1 MTSNLPSGEPITEVL
16 NRALGGDRSAHED
29 IYRLLYAELLKLARG
44 QLSQSDV
51 SLNPAALVNEA
62 YIRLLKRDSNP
73 MRDRRAFYAYASQ
86 AMRSVLVDYVRE
98 RNADKRGGGQRP
110 LTLSTGISEGFSDAD
125 DFSRLN
131 EALLELQSA
140 DERCF
145 RVVEMRYFGGMTEED
160 IAAQLDI
167 SLATV
172 KRDWRKARAFLFDQ
186 LR

>member
-1 MTSNLPSGEPITEVL
+1 MSVEPITVVL
-16 NRALGGDRSAHED
+16 NRALGGDRAAHED

-44 QLSQSDV
+44 QLSSSDV
-51 SLNPAALVNEA
+51 SLNPAALVHEA
-62 YIRLLKRDSNP
+62 YMRLLKRDAEP

-86 AMRSVLVDYVRE
+86 AMRSVLIDYVRE
-98 RNADKRGGGQRP
+98 QDAEKRGAGQRP
-110 LTLSTGISEGFSDAD
+110 ITLSTGIADGLAASD

-131 EALLELQSA
+131 DALLELQNA
-140 DERCF
+140 DQRCF
-145 RVVEMRYFGGMTEED
+145 RIVEMRYFGGMTEED
-160 IAAQLDI
+160 IAAQLAI

>member
-1 MTSNLPSGEPITEVL
+1 MSGEPVTVIL
-16 NRALGGDRSAHED
+16 NRALGGDRAAHED
-29 IYRLLYAELLKLARG
+29 IYRLLYAELLKLARS
-44 QLSQSDV
+44 QLSNANV
-51 SLNPAALVNEA
+51 TLNPAALVNEA
-62 YIRLLKRDSNP
+62 YLRLLKRDAEP

-98 RNADKRGGGQRP
+98 SSADKRGAGQRP
-110 LTLSTGISEGFSDAD
+110 ITLSTGIAEGLAGSDD
-125 DFSRLN
+125 DFARLN
-131 EALLELQSA
+131 DAMLELQSA

-145 RVVEMRYFGGMTEED
+145 KVVEMRYFGGMTEED
-160 IAAQLDI
+160 IAAQHDI

>member
-1 MTSNLPSGEPITEVL
+1 MRTS
-16 NRALGGDRSAHED
+16 
-29 IYRLLYAELLKLARG
+29 
-44 QLSQSDV
+44 
-51 SLNPAALVNEA
+51 AA
-62 YIRLLKRDSNP
+62 P
-73 MRDRRAFYAYASQ
+73 
-86 AMRSVLVDYVRE
+86 
-98 RNADKRGGGQRP
+98 GQRP
-110 LTLSTGISEGFSDAD
+110 ITLSTGMAEGIAGTD

-131 EALLELQSA
+131 DALLELQSA

-145 RVVEMRYFGGMTEED
+145 KIVEMRYFGGMTEED

>member
-1 MTSNLPSGEPITEVL
+1 MSGEPITVVL
-16 NRALGGDRSAHED
+16 NRALGGDRAAHDD
-29 IYRLLYAELLKLARG
+29 IYRLLYAELLKLARS
-44 QLSQSDV
+44 QLSSSDV
-51 SLNPAALVNEA
+51 SLNPSALVHEA
-62 YIRLLKRDSNP
+62 YMRLLKRDTEP
-73 MRDRRAFYAYASQ
+73 VRDRRAFYAYASQ
-86 AMRSVLVDYVRE
+86 AMRSVLVDYIRE
-98 RNADKRGGGQRP
+98 QGADKRGAGDRP
-110 LTLSTGISEGFSDAD
+110 VTLSTGIAEGIADTD

-131 EALLELQSA
+131 DALLELKGA

>member
-1 MTSNLPSGEPITEVL
+1 MSGEPVTVIL
-16 NRALGGDRSAHED
+16 NRALGGDRAAHED
-29 IYRLLYAELLKLARG
+29 IYRLLYAELLKLARS
-44 QLSQSDV
+44 QLSNANV
-51 SLNPAALVNEA
+51 TLNPAALVNEA
-62 YIRLLKRDSNP
+62 YLRLLKRDAEP

-98 RNADKRGGGQRP
+98 SSADKRGAGQRP
-110 LTLSTGISEGFSDAD
+110 ITLSTGIAEGLAGSDD
-125 DFSRLN
+125 DFARLN
-131 EALLELQSA
+131 DAMLELQSA

-145 RVVEMRYFGGMTEED
+145 KVVEMRYFGGMTEED

>member
-1 MTSNLPSGEPITEVL
+1 MSGEPITEVL
-16 NRALGGDRSAHED
+16 NRALGGDRAAHED

-62 YIRLLKRDSNP
+62 YMRLLKRDP
-73 MRDRRAFYAYASQ
+73 EPIRDRRAFYAYASQ
-86 AMRSVLVDYVRE
+86 AMRSVLIDYVRE

-110 LTLSTGISEGFSDAD
+110 VTLSTGIAEGAVAD

-131 EALLELQSA
+131 EAMLELQST

-160 IAAQLDI
+160 IAAQLEI

-186 LR
+186 MQ

>member
-1 MTSNLPSGEPITEVL
+1 MSGEPVTVIL
-16 NRALGGDRSAHED
+16 NRALGGDRAAHED
-29 IYRLLYAELLKLARG
+29 IYRLLYAELLKLARS
-44 QLSQSDV
+44 QLSNANV
-51 SLNPAALVNEA
+51 TLNPAALVNEA
-62 YIRLLKRDSNP
+62 YLRLLKRDAEP

-98 RNADKRGGGQRP
+98 SSADKRGAGQRP
-110 LTLSTGISEGFSDAD
+110 ITLSTGIAEGLAGTDD
-125 DFSRLN
+125 DFARLN
-131 EALLELQSA
+131 DAMLELQSA

-145 RVVEMRYFGGMTEED
+145 KVVEMRYFGGMTEED

>member
-1 MTSNLPSGEPITEVL
+1 MSGEPITVVL
-16 NRALGGDRSAHED
+16 NRALGGDRAAHDD

-44 QLSQSDV
+44 QLSSSDV
-51 SLNPAALVNEA
+51 SLNPSALVHEA
-62 YIRLLKRDSNP
+62 YMRLLKRDTEP
-73 MRDRRAFYAYASQ
+73 VRDRRAFYAYASQ
-86 AMRSVLVDYVRE
+86 AMRSVLVDYIRE
-98 RNADKRGGGQRP
+98 QGAEKRGAGDRP
-110 LTLSTGISEGFSDAD
+110 ITLSTGIAEGIPDTD
-125 DFSRLN
+125 DFGRLN
-131 EALLELQSA
+131 DALLELKGA

>member
-1 MTSNLPSGEPITEVL
+1 MSGEPITVVL
-16 NRALGGDRSAHED
+16 NRALGGDRAAHED
-29 IYRLLYAELLKLARG
+29 VYRLLYAELLKLARG
-44 QLSQSDV
+44 QLSSAADV
-51 SLNPAALVNEA
+51 TLNPPALVHEA
-62 YIRLLKRDSNP
+62 YMRLLKRDAEP

-98 RNADKRGGGQRP
+98 RGADKRGAGARP
-110 LTLSTGISEGFSDAD
+110 ITLSPEIAEGLAATE

-131 EALLELQSA
+131 EALLELQDA

>member
-1 MTSNLPSGEPITEVL
+1 MSSEPVTVIL
-16 NRALGGDRSAHED
+16 NRALGGDRAAHED
-29 IYRLLYAELLKLARG
+29 IFRLLYEELLKLARR
-44 QLSQSDV
+44 QLSNSDV
-51 SLNPAALVNEA
+51 SLNPSALVHEA
-62 YIRLLKRDSNP
+62 YMRLLKRETEP

-86 AMRSVLVDYVRE
+86 AMRSVLIDYVRE
-98 RNADKRGGGQRP
+98 SSADKRGAGQRP
-110 LTLSTGISEGFSDAD
+110 ITLSTGMAEGIAGTD

-131 EALLELQSA
+131 DALLELQSA

-145 RVVEMRYFGGMTEED
+145 KVVEMRYFGGMTEED

>member
-1 MTSNLPSGEPITEVL
+1 MSGEPLTVVL
-16 NRALGGDRSAHED
+16 NRALGGDRAAHED
-29 IYRLLYAELLKLARG
+29 VYRLLYAELLTLARS
-44 QLSQSDV
+44 QLSHSDV
-51 SLNPAALVNEA
+51 SLNPAALVHEA
-62 YIRLLKRDSNP
+62 YMRLLKRDAEP
-73 MRDRRAFYAYASQ
+73 IRDRRAFYAYASQ

-98 RNADKRGGGQRP
+98 RGADKRGAGQRP
-110 LTLSTGISEGFSDAD
+110 ITLSTGIADGAAATD
-125 DFSRLN
+125 DFARLN
-131 EALLELQSA
+131 DALLELQGA

>member
-1 MTSNLPSGEPITEVL
+1 MSGEPITEVL
-16 NRALGGDRSAHED
+16 NRALGGDRAAHDD

-44 QLSQSDV
+44 QLSSSDV
-51 SLNPAALVNEA
+51 SLNPAALVHEA
-62 YIRLLKRDSNP
+62 YMRLLKRDAEP
-73 MRDRRAFYAYASQ
+73 MRDRRAFYAYAAQ
-86 AMRSVLVDYVRE
+86 AMRSVLIDYSRE
-98 RNADKRGGGQRP
+98 RDADKRGAGQRP
-110 LTLSTGISEGFSDAD
+110 ITLSTGIAAGAAVSD

-131 EALLELQSA
+131 EALLELQSI

-160 IAAQLDI
+160 IAAQLDV

>member
-1 MTSNLPSGEPITEVL
+1 MSGEPVTVIL
-16 NRALGGDRSAHED
+16 NRALGGDRAAHED
-29 IYRLLYAELLKLARG
+29 IYRLLYAELLKLAHR
-44 QLSQSDV
+44 QLSNANV
-51 SLNPAALVNEA
+51 TLNPAALVNEA
-62 YIRLLKRDSNP
+62 YLRLLKRDAEP

-98 RNADKRGGGQRP
+98 AGADKRGAGQRP
-110 LTLSTGISEGFSDAD
+110 ITLSTGIAEGLAGTDD
-125 DFSRLN
+125 DFARLN
-131 EALLELQSA
+131 DAMLELQSA

-145 RVVEMRYFGGMTEED
+145 KVVEMRYFGGMTEED